1 LDQSGF
7 ALMLAL
13 SYTWALKRQ
22 PLKVRTRWPSQGR
35 VNLIGAWVIR
45 GSEERA
51 TLYYRQIQG
60 KCNGP
65 QVQTFI
71 EDLAADPRVR
81 ASPQQLMV
89 IVLDNAPFHKNTCIK
104 EQQPLWDAQNLFL
117 RFIPSY
123 CPKLNYIENIWR
135 KVKGFLM
142 PRRHYDSLQQLH
154 AALLTALNA
163 LGAFN
168 I

>member
-1 LDQSGF
+1 
-7 ALMLAL
+7 MLAL

-35 VNLIGAWVIR
+35 INLIGAWVIG
-45 GSEERA
+45 GSKA

-65 QVQTFI
+65 QVLAFI
-71 EDLAADPRVR
+71 EDLAANPEVR
-81 ASPQQLMV
+81 ADPHQLMV
-89 IVLDNAPFHKNTCIK
+89 IVLDNAPFHKNACIK
-104 EQQPLWDAQNLFL
+104 EQQPLWDTQNLFL

-135 KVKGFLM
+135 KLKGFLM
-142 PRRHYDSLQQLH
+142 PRRHYDSLDQLQ

-163 LGAFN
+163 LGAVSL
-168 I
+168 